1 MKRIMHILIAVIMI
15 LVMTMNA
22 WAQTEMYDGVEVEE
36 ATIINM
42 KVLDDE
48 VEVIGVTRGRYLSSV
63 ELDLTDEGFGVAGIE
78 AVVLCHEAMQKIRL
92 RLTLEKYNGS
102 SWVSINEKEFLWTE
116 DQVEGDLSKALVSY
130 KVGALLSGQYRLRAN
145 VAVRALTL
153 QSEAMTTRTEAL
165 TFR

>member
-1 MKRIMHILIAVIMI
+1 MKRIVKI
-15 LVMTMNA
+15 LVVMTVILSMTINV
-22 WAQTEMYDGVEVEE
+22 WAQTEVYDGVEAEE
-36 ATIINM
+36 ATIVSM

-48 VEVIGVTRGRYLSSV
+48 VEVVGVTRGQYLSSV
-63 ELDLTDEGFGVAGIE
+63 ELNLTDEGFGVASIN

-116 DQVEGDLSKALVSY
+116 DQVDGDLSMAIVSY
-130 KVGALLSGQYRLRAN
+130 RVGALLSGQYRLRAN